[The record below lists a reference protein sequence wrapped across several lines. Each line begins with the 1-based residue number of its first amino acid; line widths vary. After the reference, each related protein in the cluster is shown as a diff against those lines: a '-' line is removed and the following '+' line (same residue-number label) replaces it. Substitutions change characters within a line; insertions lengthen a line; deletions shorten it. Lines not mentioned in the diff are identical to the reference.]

1 MNYREALEQGYKVA
15 FVRSHNGYVSRKV
28 KIDDQPVLV
37 AQGKRKGMLYVE
49 TPNYETTGTHYR
61 VYLEKEND
69 GQL

>member
-1 MNYREALEQGYKVA
+1 M
-15 FVRSHNGYVSRKV
+15 RSHNGYVSRKV

-37 AQGKRKGMLYVE
+37 AEGKRKGMLYVE
-49 TPNYETTGTHYR
+49 TPNYEAAGTHYR